1 MNPQAT
7 FHPEPTIIEEKQG
20 AQLDLNEADRQSCE
34 GGVYTAGTDVEARSS
49 KYADSDAG
57 LVHKKELKKAERRL
71 LWKLDAAILPF
82 ATLIYLGAYLDRGN
96 IANARLQGLQ
106 DEVLDGSD
114 TNYSIALACFFVT
127 YIVFSIPGTLLAKYY
142 LPSRS
147 IACGALI
154 WSVAATCQAAAF
166 NKAGL
171 YVCRLFVGIGESMS
185 GQATALYLSFWYTKR
200 DLAKRVGLFVAA
212 GTVSG
217 AFGGLIAF
225 GVSNITNSAIPQWR
239 ILFLIEGCPA
249 VILAI
254 CVFLFM
260 PTRPETSNYL
270 TEEQRTI
277 CLTRLNGENN
287 VEEVGVDWRA
297 VKRAVTDWKVY
308 VMAVEYAC
316 INLTLGSVSGFLPT
330 IIKGF
335 GYSNARAQLFTVPP
349 YAVALVFMLLL
360 TTYSDRRQ
368 TRGIPI
374 AVVFILGLV
383 GWAVLL
389 SVPATTHYSARYFA
403 CILIV
408 TAGYANLPLL
418 VSWLSGATANQS
430 QRATGLG
437 IINTIGQCLSL
448 TSAFLFP
455 TAEGPQYI
463 KGASINIAFNALG
476 LIIAVIMTIYFRWEN
491 RRRDKREGGRPPRG
505 TYLDVGNKYDLA
517 PGKLFPVF

>member
-1 MNPQAT
+1 
-7 FHPEPTIIEEKQG
+7 
-20 AQLDLNEADRQSCE
+20 
-34 GGVYTAGTDVEARSS
+34 
-49 KYADSDAG
+49 
-57 LVHKKELKKAERRL
+57 
-71 LWKLDAAILPF
+71 
-82 ATLIYLGAYLDRGN
+82 
-96 IANARLQGLQ
+96 
-106 DEVLDGSD
+106 
-114 TNYSIALACFFVT
+114 
-127 YIVFSIPGTLLAKYY
+127 
-142 LPSRS
+142 
-147 IACGALI
+147 
-154 WSVAATCQAAAF
+154 
-166 NKAGL
+166 
-171 YVCRLFVGIGESMS
+171 
-185 GQATALYLSFWYTKR
+185 
-200 DLAKRVGLFVAA
+200 
-212 GTVSG
+212 
-217 AFGGLIAF
+217 
-225 GVSNITNSAIPQWR
+225 
-239 ILFLIEGCPA
+239 
-249 VILAI
+249 
-254 CVFLFM
+254 
-260 PTRPETSNYL
+260 
-270 TEEQRTI
+270 
-277 CLTRLNGENN
+277 
-287 VEEVGVDWRA
+287 
-297 VKRAVTDWKVY
+297 
-308 VMAVEYAC
+308 
-316 INLTLGSVSGFLPT
+316 
-330 IIKGF
+330 
-335 GYSNARAQLFTVPP
+335 
-349 YAVALVFMLLL
+349 MLLL

-448 TSAFLFP
+448 TSAFLYAAPSCSLFLIKTASWLFCSYPTIYRFP